1 MSNPAQSLTIRI
13 QKVEHNK
20 PLDDS
25 IFGRAAK

>member
-1 MSNPAQSLTIRI
+1 MTIRL

-25 IFGRAAK
+25 IFARVAK